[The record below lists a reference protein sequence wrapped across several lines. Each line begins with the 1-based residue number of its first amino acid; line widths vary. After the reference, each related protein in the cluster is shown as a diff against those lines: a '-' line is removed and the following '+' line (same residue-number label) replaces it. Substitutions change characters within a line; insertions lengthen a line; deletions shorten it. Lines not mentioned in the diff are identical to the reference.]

1 MEYNNA
7 CFHQELNMIQD
18 CIKRMASN
26 SFMLKGWY
34 VSLVF
39 LGASIL
45 SDKDVNIAYPML
57 LLLVLTCVFWGL
69 DGFFLKMET
78 LYRWKYEWVIV
89 SRVNNDTSNF
99 YDLNPYNKEMWKNP
113 EDKAGKLCV
122 VKYVLSKTLLPL
134 YGPGF
139 IVAAGYFIF
148 ILIQCVFC

>member
-7 CFHQELNMIQD
+7 CIHQELNMIQE

-45 SDKDVNIAYPML
+45 SDKHVNIAYPML

-89 SRVNNDTSNF
+89 ARVNNDTSNL
-99 YDLNPYNKEMWKNP
+99 YDLNPYNKCMWSNP
-113 EDKAGKLCV
+113 IDKAGKLCV
-122 VKYVLSKTLLPL
+122 MKYVLSKTLLPL

-139 IVAAGYFIF
+139 GVSAGYFIF
-148 ILIQCVFC
+148 RLVKCLFC